1 MSLKTMASKLN
12 DRQRIFVREYR
23 IDRNATR
30 SAIKAGYS
38 KKSAHVTGC
47 KLLKDPK
54 VSAELL
60 ALTEKRLEKLE
71 LTGDMVVDEL
81 ALLGFVQIAPSKV
94 GVKDKIAALGMLGKH
109 LGIFAEDNKLNVV
122 ITDPDSALAQLLASA
137 TAKPH
142 REALTQ

>member
-1 MSLKTMASKLN
+1 MPSKLN

-30 SAIKAGYS
+30 AAIKAGYS

-47 KLLKDPK
+47 NLLKNPK
-54 VSAELL
+54 VAQDLME
-60 ALTEKRLEKLE
+60 LTEKRLEKLE

-81 ALLGFVQIAPSKV
+81 AALGFVKVAPSKV

-122 ITDPDSALAQLLASA
+122 IADPDSALAQLLASA
-137 TAKPH
+137 TAKSH